1 MNQEENENLKIGNE
15 HLNILI
21 LDDDEDITN
30 IINLYI
36 KKHGFNIDIFNN
48 PIEALNEVNTK
59 EQVYDLMF
67 VDYMMPEMN
76 GIEFTKAIKTNHLYN
91 DSAIVML
98 TAKTDPDS
106 VSEGI
111 SAGVLHYLPKPIKK
125 NLLESVVKS
134 VTDQLK
140 EKKEIAQTTTK
151 MAEGFRAVKMI
162 QLSFSKLE
170 EINSISIFL
179 SNLYPDP
186 GRVKN
191 GIKALL
197 INALEHGNLEVKYKE
212 QNHEIN
218 LEEWERQLLK
228 KQHLPENKN
237 KIVKVAFSKNNE
249 EFILTIEDQGS
260 GFDWRRY
267 LELDQ
272 SNALK
277 SYGRGIAMANKIS
290 FDKVEYNK
298 IGNKVTTV
306 VLNTNTESYWD

>member
-191 GIKALL
+191 GIKC
-197 INALEHGNLEVKYKE
+197 
-212 QNHEIN
+212 
-218 LEEWERQLLK
+218 
-228 KQHLPENKN
+228 
-237 KIVKVAFSKNNE
+237 
-249 EFILTIEDQGS
+249 LTNQCAGT
-260 GFDWRRY
+260 W
-267 LELDQ
+267 Q
-272 SNALK
+272 P
-277 SYGRGIAMANKIS
+277 
-290 FDKVEYNK
+290 
-298 IGNKVTTV
+298 
-306 VLNTNTESYWD
+306 